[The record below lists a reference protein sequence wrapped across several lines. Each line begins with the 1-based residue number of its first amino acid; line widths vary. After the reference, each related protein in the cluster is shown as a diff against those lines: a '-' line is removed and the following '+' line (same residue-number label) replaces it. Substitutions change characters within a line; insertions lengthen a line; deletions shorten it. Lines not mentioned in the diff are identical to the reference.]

1 VDEVVRQVF
10 EHAATRPQ
18 ESLGVITMGI
28 KHANRVQAA
37 LDRELDLRPELSD
50 FFSLDREERFFV
62 KNLETVQGDERDAII
77 LSIGYGKDAN
87 GDLPH
92 RFGPLTHESGYRRL
106 NVAVTRAKRRMCV
119 ISSFSAQEV
128 DLERSDSR
136 GVQLLKAY
144 LEYASSGGER
154 LPAGEAAGEIGL
166 NPFEADIR
174 DALEGRGVMTRPQFG
189 ASRYRI
195 DLVAMHPKKPGR
207 PVLAIECDGAAYH
220 SSATARDRDRLRQAH
235 LQRLGWHFHR
245 IWSTDWF
252 YGREQEIE
260 RALSA
265 YDEAVRR
272 ADLLDSDSA
281 STQTPQEPSP
291 SMPSPSSRQ
300 RGARPLIPV
309 LDNIDDY
316 TDRQLLQIADWI
328 VSDGL
333 LRIDDQIIQE
343 IFKTLP
349 FKRMGARIRERL
361 MRVVQGMRQRHGTGS
376 ST

>member
-1 VDEVVRQVF
+1 
-10 EHAATRPQ
+10 
-18 ESLGVITMGI
+18 
-28 KHANRVQAA
+28 
-37 LDRELDLRPELSD
+37 LSD

-77 LSIGYGKDAN
+77 LSIGYGKDAA

-106 NVAVTRAKRRMCV
+106 NVAVTRAKRRICV

-128 DLERSDSR
+128 DLERSGSR

-144 LEYASSGGER
+144 LEYAASGGER
-154 LPAGEAAGEIGL
+154 LPAGETAGEIGL

-195 DLVAMHPKKPGR
+195 DLVAMHPKRPGR

-220 SSATARDRDRLRQAH
+220 SSATARDRDRLRQSH

-252 YGREQEIE
+252 YSREEEIQ
-260 RALSA
+260 RAVSA
-265 YDEAVRR
+265 YEEAVRR
-272 ADLLDSDSA
+272 ADLLDADDA
-281 STQTPQEPSP
+281 FTETPEQPDP
-291 SMPSPSSRQ
+291 AKPSSSVRQ
-300 RGARPLIPV
+300 RAARPLIPV

-316 TDRQLLQIADWI
+316 TDRQLLQIAEWI

-333 LRIDDQIIQE
+333 LRTDDQIIQE
-343 IFKTLP
+343 IFKILP

-361 MRVVQGMRQRHGTGS
+361 MRVVQGMRQHHGTGS
-376 ST
+376 SA